1 MPTTLAQEIFKRD
14 PFNSLE
20 QEAFLNIMR
29 TQAQLTADV
38 EEVLKTQ
45 GLSVATYNVLRILRG
60 AGEDGRMCHEIGKHM
75 VTRVPDVTRLVDRL
89 EKSGLATRERC
100 SKDRRVVHVR
110 ISPKGEEV
118 LRLLDE
124 PVLQTH
130 RDHLGHMTATQ
141 LRELCDLLTIARHK
155 PVSTETSQ
163 L

>member
-20 QEAFLNIMR
+20 QEAFLNVMR

-38 EEVLKTQ
+38 EEVLKSQ

-60 AGEDGRMCHEIGKHM
+60 AGKEGRMCHEIGKHM

-89 EKSGLATRERC
+89 EDAGLATRERC

-110 ISPKGEEV
+110 IAPKGEEV
-118 LRLLDE
+118 LGVLDE
-124 PVLQTH
+124 PVMQIH
-130 RDHLGHMTATQ
+130 KDHLGHMTADQ
-141 LRELCDLLTIARHK
+141 LRQLSDLLTIARHK
-155 PVSTETSQ
+155 PPYEAP
-163 L
+163 

>member
-1 MPTTLAQEIFKRD
+1 MPTSLAQEIFKRD

-60 AGEDGRMCHEIGKHM
+60 AGKDGRMCHEIGKHM

-89 EKSGLATRERC
+89 EKSGLATRDRC

-118 LRLLDE
+118 LRVLDA
-124 PVLQTH
+124 PVMQTH
-130 RDHLGHMTATQ
+130 KEHLGHMTPAQ
-141 LRELCDLLTIARHK
+141 LRELSDLLTIARHK